1 MTGGPAA
8 RRRWRTASALLALLA
23 LGPVGCGV
31 PAEDRPRGVRPP
43 PGVGLPPAA
52 AASPAAGRVAQ
63 PICLVRDDRL
73 VRVVRQVDV
82 AGDVDL
88 HLRRL
93 LAGASSAERESGL
106 GSALPGA
113 VGVTGARLVDGR
125 AEVAVAPPRD
135 ESGRADEVL
144 AYGQVVCT
152 LDARDDV
159 SGVSFVRDGRPLGVP
174 RADGSLSPG
183 PLTAADYAALTVP
196 S

>member
-1 MTGGPAA
+1 M
-8 RRRWRTASALLALLA
+8 SALLAVLA
-23 LGPVGCGV
+23 LVLAGCGV
-31 PAEDRPRGVRPP
+31 SAEDRPRGVRPP
-43 PGVGLPPAA
+43 PGVVMPPPVT
-52 AASPAAGRVAQ
+52 AASPATGRVAQ
-63 PICLVRDDRL
+63 PIWLVRDDRL

-93 LAGASSAERESGL
+93 LAGASSVEREAGL

-125 AEVAVAPPRD
+125 AEVSVAPPPE
-135 ESGRADEVL
+135 ESGRTDEVL

-196 S
+196 R